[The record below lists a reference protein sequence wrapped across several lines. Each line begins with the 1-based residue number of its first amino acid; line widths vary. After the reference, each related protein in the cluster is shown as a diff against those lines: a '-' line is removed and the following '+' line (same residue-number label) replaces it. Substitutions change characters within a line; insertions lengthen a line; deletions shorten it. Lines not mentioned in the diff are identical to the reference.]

1 MTAASNDVAPSGIK
15 KYIPILGWLPIYQS
29 GWLRIDLVA
38 GLTAAAVVIPQAMA
52 YATIAG
58 MPVEVGLYVALMPMF
73 VYALLGTS
81 RRLSVSSTSAIS
93 IFTGTALVGV
103 VGSGGNPSDY
113 IIPAATLAFLVGVFM
128 LLAALLRLGF
138 LADFISQPVLTGLMA
153 GIGVVI
159 IVSQLGKVLGLTI
172 PNGLSILETLRTI
185 FTSLGQI
192 SWPTVLLSAFMLA
205 VLIFLPRFVPRI
217 PAALV
222 AVASGIA
229 LSAFFSLS
237 QLGISL
243 VGDIPAGLPSFSL
256 PDLSLIRNLWLPAV
270 AIALLSFTESIAIA
284 RSFRKFGEPVPDAN
298 QELIAMGMANIV
310 GGLFQAYPASGGA
323 SQTAVNANAGAKT
336 QVAGMVTA
344 GIVVLI
350 LLFLA
355 PLISLMPEATLGAM
369 LLLAGRGLI
378 HVREFHTMARI
389 RRTELIWAFI
399 AFVVVIVLGILE
411 GALVSV
417 LISMLTLIAQANR
430 PPVYTV
436 GRKPDTDV
444 FRPLDD
450 HPDDE
455 RFPGLLIARTEGRLY
470 FANVSRVIDRLWAM
484 VHQVSPQILILD
496 CDAIPDIEYTA
507 LKSLAEFEE
516 QLRDAGILLWLVA
529 LNPQVLPIIRR
540 APLGEKLGNERMY
553 SSLEQSI
560 YAYQA
565 QDEKLK

>member
-192 SWPTVLLSAFMLA
+192 NWPTVLLSAFMLA

-430 PPVYTV
+430 PPVYTM

-553 SSLEQSI
+553 SSLEQAI
-560 YAYQA
+560 DAYQA